1 MMIKVIG
8 CLFIVASTSCA
19 GYMLGEKLRR
29 RVADLKELQ
38 RLLISI
44 KNELKYSMDPLE
56 ITFKKIA
63 SDFMSPF
70 DDILRS
76 AAAKI
81 HNNEISSIDE
91 AISNSLVEREKDL
104 SLKDEDKLIFTEFAR
119 SLGKWNIGA
128 QEDFFNLSF
137 AKIEEQLKSAEDF
150 CAKNLKMYNV
160 MGLCIG
166 LMLVIVLI

>member
-1 MMIKVIG
+1 MIKIIG
-8 CLFIVASTSCA
+8 CLFIIVSTSCA
-19 GYMLGEKLRR
+19 GYMLGDKLRK

-38 RLLISI
+38 RILISI
-44 KNELKYSMDPLE
+44 KNELKYSIEPIEL
-56 ITFKKIA
+56 TFKKIA
-63 SDFMSPF
+63 RDFKNPY
-70 DDILRS
+70 DEILRI

-81 HNNEISSIDE
+81 YNNEITSIDE
-91 AISNSLVEREKDL
+91 AISEALAEKEMDL
-104 SLKDEDKLIFTEFAR
+104 ALKDEDKLIFTEFAR

-137 AKIEEQLKSAEDF
+137 VKIEEQLNSAEDF

-160 MGLCIG
+160 MGPCIG